1 MESTQ
6 KNIISNFLTQN
17 LDLRKDDI
25 QIIKYALENY
35 YFDLDGN
42 EKAQESI
49 GKVENK
55 INKLMEAL

>member
-25 QIIKYALENY
+25 QIIKQALENY
-35 YFDLDGN
+35 YFENDNNDM
-42 EKAQESI
+42 AQNII
-49 GKVENK
+49 GKVEKK
-55 INKLMEAL
+55 INKLMEAF

>member
-25 QIIKYALENY
+25 QLIKNALENY
-35 YFDLDGN
+35 YFDFDGN
-42 EKAQESI
+42 NQFQESI
-49 GKVENK
+49 GKVEIK
-55 INKLMEAL
+55 INKIMEAF